1 VFSKGCGHPVAFCFV
16 VGFHHSAAGR
26 NQKALTAENA
36 ESAEEG
42 KEAANDANPANLR
55 EFFLVNLVNKF
66 FAA

>member
-1 VFSKGCGHPVAFCFV
+1 LQ
-16 VGFHHSAAGR
+16 HSAAGR